1 MSPQRMRVIRALVY
15 DGPRDWV
22 EHTLQ
27 NSRVQGQIVYGNS
40 KITETILN
48 RCVYEAGKEDE
59 TQG

>member
-1 MSPQRMRVIRALVY
+1 MTQQRMRVIRVLVY

-27 NSRVQGQIVYGNS
+27 QSWVQGQIVYDS
-40 KITETILN
+40 AKVTETILD

>member
-27 NSRVQGQIVYGNS
+27 NSRVQGQIVYGS
-40 KITETILN
+40 AKITETILN

>member
-1 MSPQRMRVIRALVY
+1 MSPQRMRVIRVLVY

-27 NSRVQGQIVYGNS
+27 QSWVHGQIVYGNS
-40 KITETILN
+40 KVTETILG
-48 RCVYEAGKEDE
+48 RFVYEAGKEDE

>member
-27 NSRVQGQIVYGNS
+27 NSRVQGQIVYGS
-40 KITETILN
+40 AKVTETILN

>member
-27 NSRVQGQIVYGNS
+27 NSRVQGQIVYGNA
-40 KITETILN
+40 KVTETILE